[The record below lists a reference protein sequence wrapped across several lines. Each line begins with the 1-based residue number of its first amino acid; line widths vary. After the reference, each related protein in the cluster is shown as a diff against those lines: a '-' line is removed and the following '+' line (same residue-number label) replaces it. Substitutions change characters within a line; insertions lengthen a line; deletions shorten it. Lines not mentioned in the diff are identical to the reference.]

1 MATKKKTR
9 GDEQRIERRAEVH
22 TQSATAVAAEAL
34 STGVEPSTR
43 VGHEHDAGR
52 DSDLL
57 RVGDADVD
65 PLGIAMVGD
74 EAPGGDMPTPDQN
87 GVDDIGHAYGLA
99 DEDDG
104 ELRSASEVLE
114 DRDRHRYALE
124 GPRPARGTRGGD
136 REDD

>member
-9 GDEQRIERRAEVH
+9 GAEERIERRAEVH

-34 STGVEPSTR
+34 STGVEPTTR
-43 VGHEHDAGR
+43 VGHEHDAGS

-65 PLGIAMVGD
+65 PLGIALVGD

-99 DEDDG
+99 EEDDG

-114 DRDRHRYALE
+114 NRDRNRYTLE
-124 GPRPARGTRGGD
+124 GPRPGRGTRGDD
-136 REDD
+136 REDG